1 MNKIVMKKQLSA
13 EVFELEVEAP
23 LIAKERKAG
32 QFVVL
37 QLGDDFNE
45 RIPLTIADADV
56 DKGTITLIVQAVGES
71 THRLVRLEEGD
82 YIANL
87 LGPLGRPTDVRK
99 YGRVVIVGGG
109 IGTAPAY
116 PIARAMKDAGN
127 EVRVIIG
134 ARNENLLICFERQ
147 RKNILRFGR
156 FSAKLNTDGNCVFRN
171 AARRRAVAAVW
182 RFSFC
187 CVG

>member
-1 MNKIVMKKQLSA
+1 MIIRNLAVIDVIAQMA
-13 EVFELEVEAP
+13 ELVAP

-45 RIPLTIADADV
+45 RIPLTIADADT

-71 THRLVRLEEGD
+71 THRLVRLNEGE

-87 LGPLGRPTDVRK
+87 LGPLGRPTDIHK

-109 IGTAPAY
+109 IGVAPAY

-127 EVRVIIG
+127 DVRVIIG
-134 ARNENLLICFERQ
+134 ARNESLLIFEDRMMSVD
-147 RKNILRFGR
+147 KDTITV
-156 FSAKLNTDGNCVFRN
+156 TDDGSKGIKGVVTAPLEELCQN
-171 AARRRAVAAVW
+171 W
-182 RFSFC
+182 KSYH
-187 CVG
+187 